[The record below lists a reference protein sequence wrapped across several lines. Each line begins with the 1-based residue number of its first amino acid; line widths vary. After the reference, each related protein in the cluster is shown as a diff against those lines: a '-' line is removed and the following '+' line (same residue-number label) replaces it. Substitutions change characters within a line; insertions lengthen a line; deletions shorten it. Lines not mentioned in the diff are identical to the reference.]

1 MKKSNL
7 ILIAALAVLALIPIV
22 HYVGPWFALFRWISY
37 RHQSADCK
45 ERGRAFEL
53 RVERLEHDARTML
66 RIGTHKE
73 DVIRFFEENGLPVS
87 FDKGLS
93 EYEGTINTKGC
104 APAGCGSD
112 DALLG
117 LRVKVDS
124 VGTVVGEPVV
134 GALYGDC
141 L

>member
-1 MKKSNL
+1 MKKSKQ
-7 ILIAALAVLALIPIV
+7 ILIATFVVLAVVLV
-22 HYVGPWFALFRWISY
+22 VGYVLFGWMFY
-37 RHQSADCK
+37 RYQSTDCK
-45 ERGRAFEL
+45 PRGKAYGI
-53 RVERLEHDARTML
+53 RVEKLKRDARMRL
-66 RIGTHKE
+66 RIGTHQE
-73 DVIRFFEENGLPVS
+73 DVVRFFQENGLPVS

-104 APAGCGSD
+104 SPAGCGSD

-124 VGTVVGEPVV
+124 LGTVVAEPVV
-134 GALYGDC
+134 GALYSDC

>member
-7 ILIAALAVLALIPIV
+7 ILIAAFAVLAVIPV
-22 HYVGPWFALFRWISY
+22 VRYVSPWFALFRWMSY
-37 RHQSADCK
+37 RQQSADCK
-45 ERGRAFEL
+45 ERGRAYEL
-53 RVERLEHDARTML
+53 RVETLKSDARTTL

-104 APAGCGSD
+104 SPAGCGSD

-124 VGTVVGEPVV
+124 LGTVVAEPVV
-134 GALYGDC
+134 GALYSDC